1 MVDKIGVIPD
11 TKIKGHRELV
21 EEVIKAGLC
30 VYCGACANGCPY
42 LIASHGRIIVLDNC
56 DRTEGQ
62 CYQFCPRTPTD
73 MDALAQKIFGRPF
86 GNAELGFAKEL
97 LLARSTDEQIQ
108 ERSQDGGVVTT
119 LLSLGLEAGMIDA
132 ALAARMDEDKTPH
145 GFVARTKEQL
155 LECSGTSYEP
165 CPTLQTLNQ
174 LADNSNENLGIVSL
188 PCHAEAIAKM
198 KTYSTRNRGSI
209 ENVKLVIGLFC
220 GWTLAEG
227 FHQFMQEQ
235 FDLPSVV
242 KFDIPHHPGHTFDA
256 FYGDGSKKEIELEDI
271 RNFINPACSYC
282 WDMTAEFAD
291 ISVGSGRAKYRGW
304 NTLIVRTEAGAEIV
318 AKAKEKGLLDTQP
331 LPEENVANLKRAAL
345 KKKKNAVRELR
356 AKYDGQLGYLGLP
369 EAIAQKLLSD

>member
-1 MVDKIGVIPD
+1 MVDKIGLIPD
-11 TKIKGHRELV
+11 TKIKGHRDLV
-21 EEVIKAGLC
+21 EDVIKAGLC
-30 VYCGACANGCPY
+30 IYCGACANGCPY
-42 LIASHGRIIVLDNC
+42 LIASNGRIVVLDNC

-62 CYQFCPRTPTD
+62 CYQFCPRTFTD
-73 MDALAQKIFGRPF
+73 MDALARKIFGQPF
-86 GNAELGFAKEL
+86 GTAEFGFASEL

-108 ERSQDGGVVTT
+108 DRCQDGGVVTT
-119 LLSLGLEAGMIDA
+119 LLCLGLEAGIIDA
-132 ALAARMDEDKTPH
+132 ALAARMNEDKTPH

-174 LADNSNENLGIVSL
+174 LPDNSNENLAVVSL
-188 PCHAEAIAKM
+188 PCHSEAIAKM
-198 KTYSTRNRGSI
+198 KAYSTRNRVSI

-227 FHQFMQEQ
+227 FHQFMQER
-235 FDLPSVV
+235 FNLPSVM

-256 FYGDGSKKEIELEDI
+256 FYENGSKKEIELEDI
-271 RNFINPACSYC
+271 REFINPACTFC

-318 AKAKEKGLLDTQP
+318 ALAKERGLLEAQP
-331 LPEENVANLKRAAL
+331 LPEENVTNLRRAAL
-345 KKKKNAVRELR
+345 NKKKNAVRELR
-356 AKYDGQLGYLGLP
+356 VKYDGQLGYLGLS
-369 EAIAQKLLSD
+369 EAIAQELSSD

>member
-62 CYQFCPRTPTD
+62 CYQFCPRTSTD
-73 MDALAQKIFGRPF
+73 MDALARKIFGRPF

>member
-97 LLARSTDEQIQ
+97 LLARSTGEQIQ

>member
-30 VYCGACANGCPY
+30 IYCGACANACPY

-73 MDALAQKIFGRPF
+73 MDALARKIFGRPF
-86 GNAELGFAKEL
+86 GTAELGFAKEL

-132 ALAARMDEDKTPH
+132 ALAARMNDNKTPH

-165 CPTLQTLNQ
+165 CPTLKTLNQ

-198 KTYSTRNRGSI
+198 KAFSTRNRVSI

-220 GWTLAEG
+220 GWTLAGG

-318 AKAKEKGLLDTQP
+318 ALAKEKGLLDTQP

-345 KKKKNAVRELR
+345 NKKKNAVRELR
-356 AKYDGQLGYLGLP
+356 AKYDGQLGYLGLS
-369 EAIAQKLLSD
+369 EALAQKLSSD